1 MPAKLPPTWTAEQ
14 LEADRLHSRQLFR
27 EERMREPLEEYLDR
41 FEDARDA
48 FETLLETTVD
58 LTQLSEK
65 AVEIVTNV
73 ELLVAL
79 RYLPGPPVSADDL
92 KVLAETSIAP
102 KQLKSNPALALKIV
116 ETIMLGLDRRRFPW
130 LVPSEHRPATE
141 EERSS
146 AILAS
151 AALLATRR
159 VETVRRNLGKLNQ
172 EQKVKETLREAHFEE
187 VKIKK
192 IEHLSKSPPAGRFC
206 GETLLGSRKADIVVG
221 LWDLRTMAIECKV
234 SNSAVNS
241 IKRLNNDA
249 EAKARTWRQNFGEQI
264 VPVAVLSGVYDL
276 TSLQRAQENGVF
288 LFWSHDIE
296 KLHEWIE
303 TTKH

>member
-1 MPAKLPPTWTAEQ
+1 MPAKLPPIWTADQ
-14 LEADRLHSRQLFR
+14 LEVDRLRARQLFR

-48 FETLLETTVD
+48 FETLLEETVD

-65 AVEIVTNV
+65 ALEIVTNK
-73 ELLVAL
+73 ELLDAL
-79 RYLPGPPVSADDL
+79 RYLPGPPISADDL

-102 KQLKSNPALALKIV
+102 KSLKSNPTLALKIV

-130 LVPSEHRPATE
+130 LSAGEHREPTE

-151 AALLATRR
+151 SALFATRR
-159 VETVRRNLGKLNQ
+159 VETIRRNLGKQNQ
-172 EQKVKETLREAHFEE
+172 EQKVKDTLRQARFEE

-192 IEHLSKSPPAGRFC
+192 IEHLSKAPEPGKFC
-206 GETLLGSRKADIVVG
+206 GETQLGSRKADIVVG
-221 LWDLRTMAIECKV
+221 IWDLRTMAIECKV

-249 EAKARTWRQNFGEQI
+249 EAKARTWRQNFGEQVI
-264 VPVAVLSGVYDL
+264 PVAVLSGVYDL
-276 TSLQRAQENGVF
+276 INLQHAQENGVF
-288 LFWSHDIE
+288 LFWSHDLE
-296 KLHEWIE
+296 KLTSWIE
-303 TTKH
+303 TTKP